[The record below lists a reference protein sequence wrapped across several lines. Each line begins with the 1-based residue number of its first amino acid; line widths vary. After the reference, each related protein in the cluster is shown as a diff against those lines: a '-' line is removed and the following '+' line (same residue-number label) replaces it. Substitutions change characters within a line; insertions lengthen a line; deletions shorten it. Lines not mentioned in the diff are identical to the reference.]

1 MAEFKTAEMIQLD
14 MNKFNFLKWQFIIS
28 IIIAYLIIIFSY
40 VYFLGKQ
47 KEFAE
52 DIQTYMDAAQE
63 KFHEIQQ
70 WEIAVQ
76 KLAKYKTIE
85 KGADPV
91 VLNNMNEEILKSLN
105 ILENPNAIMDQAPK
119 SIDALKRFS
128 ASIGASQ
135 TIQNTEINLDGLSIA
150 NDLGQIMNTA
160 HSFTN
165 DIINL
170 RKEKTTLK
178 QKALNTT
185 RLYTALLGIFSLIV
199 ILYVVIQ
206 TLRIL
211 NYLRKSSQKERELNN
226 TLTHTTN
233 ELENV
238 NWVLQNSS
246 KIHNQINGIQ
256 NEAEISKTAIKSIFE
271 IIEYY
276 AAAIFVRKIDSYEF
290 QLKASHGMENR
301 GVYNKFLLGEGLLGT
316 ITETQKHQI
325 IPISDIKSIKLST
338 ASLDYVAAEVILF
351 PVMHENYCIAIIEI
365 IGNFQKDKID
375 SIIEFLGRVSRSLGS
390 ALNARQSHALVE
402 ELLEET
408 QRQTEELEAQ
418 QEELRITNEE
428 LVYKTN
434 LLEASEE
441 ELRVQQEEL
450 SQANLELNAKAV
462 ELERRNFDL
471 NEAHFIVEQKIN
483 EVEQAS
489 KYKSEFMANM
499 SHELR
504 TPLNSVLILAKLLQD
519 NKASNLTDEQVKYA
533 NVIYN
538 AGSDLLQLINEILD
552 LAKIESGKV
561 EVHQDVI
568 YSKDFTQNLESLF
581 KIIAKEKSINFAIDI
596 NECPAKFV
604 TDEYR
609 LEQVIK
615 NFLSNAFKFTENSGN
630 VTLNVFEKSGS
641 IHFEVIDSGI
651 GIPEDKQ
658 SLIFE
663 AFRQEDG
670 STSRKYG
677 GTGLGLSIS
686 REIASLL
693 NGRITLESKLDQGSK
708 FTLIIPYISVIEE
721 SQIVE
726 SVVELLP
733 AKKAVSS
740 SPSPASESKKT
751 QESKDKVILI
761 IEDDINFADILKEF
775 AEEYGFKVLNAY
787 DGLEGIELAKAKTPD
802 AIILDVMLPLADGW
816 EVLRTLKAEEITKNI
831 PIHMMSAASFD
842 KKDFLEKGA
851 IGFMSKPV
859 TEESIS
865 LAFDNISLSIDKDI
879 KKILLIEDQE
889 FQSDLI
895 KKAFAEQKTNV
906 IQAFTI
912 ESGLKKLEQEENLD
926 CIILDIKLPDGSG
939 LEMLDKIKSNPKF
952 EKLPVIINTAYDLTI
967 EQTERILRHTQAMV
981 LKSSKSNS
989 RLIDEVNL
997 FLNKVSTP
1005 AYKPI
1010 RNPEKIDA
1018 QEHYG
1023 TNILDNKVVLIAD
1036 DDMRNVFALS
1046 SSLEQYNMKIEIA
1059 NNGREAVE
1067 LVNNPDKHFDIVLM
1081 DIMMPE
1087 MDGYEAIQEIRKNKK
1102 HNNLPILAVTA
1113 KAMKGDREKSIELG
1127 ANDYVSKP
1135 IDLDKLVSLM
1145 QVWLS

>member
-1 MAEFKTAEMIQLD
+1 MAEFKTAEMIQFD
-14 MNKFNFLKWQFIIS
+14 MNKFNFLKWQFIVS

-47 KEFAE
+47 KEFSE
-52 DIQTYMDAAQE
+52 DIQTYIDAAQV

-76 KLAKYKTIE
+76 KLAKYKIVE
-85 KGADPV
+85 NG
-91 VLNNMNEEILKSLN
+91 NNQSVIREMNEDILKSLS
-105 ILENPNAIMDQAPK
+105 ILENPNAIMDKAPI
-119 SIDALKRFS
+119 SLDALKDFS
-128 ASIGASQ
+128 SSLGASQ
-135 TIQNTEINLDGLSIA
+135 TLENTTIQQEELSMA
-150 NDLGQIMNTA
+150 SDLGQIINIA
-160 HSFTN
+160 HKFTN
-165 DIINL
+165 DIIQL
-170 RKEKTTLK
+170 RKEKTSDK
-178 QKALNTT
+178 QKLLDNT
-185 RLYTALLGIFSLIV
+185 RFYTATLGIFSLLV

-211 NYLRKSSQKERELNN
+211 NYLRNSSKKERELNN
-226 TLTHTTN
+226 SLTQTTDK
-233 ELENV
+233 LENV

-256 NEAEISKTAIKSIFE
+256 NETEISNTAINSIFE

-301 GVYNKFLLGEGLLGT
+301 GVYHTFLLGEGLLGT
-316 ITETQKHQI
+316 ITETQKPQI
-325 IPISDIKSIKLST
+325 IPVSDIKSIKLST
-338 ASLDYVAAEVILF
+338 AAVESVSADVILF
-351 PVMHENYCIAIIEI
+351 PVVHENYCIAIIEI
-365 IGNFQKDKID
+365 IGNFQKDKIE
-375 SIIEFLGRVSRSLGS
+375 SILDFLGRVSRSLGS

-471 NEAHFIVEQKIN
+471 NEAHFVVEQKIN

-519 NKASNLTDEQVKYA
+519 NKSENLTEEQVKYA

-568 YSKDFTQNLESLF
+568 YSKDFSQNLESLF
-581 KIIAKEKSINFAIDI
+581 KIIAKEKSINFNI
-596 NECPAKFV
+596 NISNCPAKFV
-604 TDEYR
+604 SDDYR

-615 NFLSNAFKFTENSGN
+615 NFLSNAFKFTEQNGE
-630 VTLNVFEKSGS
+630 VTLNIFEKSGS

-693 NGRITLESKLDQGSK
+693 SGRITLESKLNEGSK
-708 FTLIIPYISVIEE
+708 FTLIIPYVAVIEE
-721 SQIVE
+721 SQIVD
-726 SVVELLP
+726 SVAEVLP
-733 AKKAVSS
+733 VTPTKTSNIG
-740 SPSPASESKKT
+740 PASQPKKSNE
-751 QESKDKVILI
+751 QKDKVILI
-761 IEDDINFADILKEF
+761 IEDDINFAEILKEF
-775 AEEYGFKVLNAY
+775 AKDYGFSALNAY
-787 DGLEGIELAKAKTPD
+787 DGVEGVEIAKDKIPD
-802 AIILDVMLPLADGW
+802 AIILDVMLPLSDGW
-816 EVLRTLKAEEITKNI
+816 EVLRTLKANEITKNI
-831 PIHMMSAASFD
+831 PVHMMSAATFD

-895 KKAFAEQKTNV
+895 KKAFAEQKINV
-906 IQAFTI
+906 LQAFTI

-952 EKLPVIINTAYDLTI
+952 EKLPVIINTAYDLTS

-997 FLNKVSTP
+997 FLNKVATP

-1018 QEHYG
+1018 QENYG

-1059 NNGREAVE
+1059 NNGLEAVE
-1067 LVNNPDKHFDIVLM
+1067 LVNNPEKHIDIVLM